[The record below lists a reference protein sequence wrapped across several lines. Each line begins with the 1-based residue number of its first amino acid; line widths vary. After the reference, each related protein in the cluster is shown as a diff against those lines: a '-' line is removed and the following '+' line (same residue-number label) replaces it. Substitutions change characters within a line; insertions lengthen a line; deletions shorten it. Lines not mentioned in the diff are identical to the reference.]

1 MSSKTNTIVYFRT
14 TCVYAIMLEGDVRE
28 SVDDFWRECRTHD
41 VYPVDIVERTASAD
55 ALSFKVVEGWLDE
68 EYGNWF
74 DDINRDEPANI
85 VEVKLFDKESWD

>member
-1 MSSKTNTIVYFRT
+1 MSSKTHTIVYFQT

-41 VYPVDIVERTASAD
+41 IYPVDIVQGREATD

-68 EYGNWF
+68 EWGVWF
-74 DDINRDEPANI
+74 DDAEPDEPANI
-85 VEVKLFDKESWD
+85 VQVKLYHSEGLD